1 MGDERTTIASVGIDG
16 FNLALAQGTGV
27 ATYGFA
33 LAEAVRSLGLP
44 VEGLFG
50 VPVGRDPRL
59 REILFYEAVGQGLPA
74 RRGPAW
80 WLAITDRVAT
90 LRGLPVTHIAESG
103 RIERAG
109 FADRLPAFDRL
120 WSSAYLFQRAEQ
132 HFRRTRRFL
141 ELDIAHPPAIMHWT
155 YPIPVRLAGARNLYT
170 LHDLVPLK
178 LPFATLD
185 RKRYYHR
192 LVERCVADA
201 DHIVTVSESSR
212 RDIIDL
218 LGAPEDRVT
227 NTYQHTPILA
237 GLAEDT
243 VDVEAVFGVKPG
255 GYFLF
260 FGAVEPKKNVARL
273 AEAYLSTDTPH
284 PLVLV
289 GGRGWQKDEE
299 LRLIDAMARRG
310 GAGRA
315 GGARIIQLDYLPRRL
330 VMQLVRHARGVLFP
344 SLYEGFGLPVLE
356 AMQLGTPVVTSNR
369 GSLPE
374 VAGDAALIVDPYDVA
389 ALATAIARIDRDAEL
404 RATLSRAGLGQA
416 ARFSLSAHRERL
428 HALYSRVLAAPARG

>member
-16 FNLALAQGTGV
+16 FNLALPQGTGV

-33 LAEAVRSLGLP
+33 LAQAVRSLGLS
-44 VEGLFG
+44 VEGLFA
-50 VPVGRDPRL
+50 VPVGRDARM
-59 REILFYEAVGQGLPA
+59 REILFYEAMGRGLPA

-80 WLAITDRVAT
+80 LRPMLHRAAVT
-90 LRGLPVTHIAESG
+90 RGLRVSQVPESG
-103 RIERAG
+103 RIENAG
-109 FADRLPAFDRL
+109 FADRLPRFDRL
-120 WSSAYLFQRAEQ
+120 LSSAHLFEHAEQ

-141 ELDIAHPPAIMHWT
+141 ELKVPNPPSIMHWT

-185 RKRYYHR
+185 RKRFYHR
-192 LVERCVADA
+192 LVERCVLDA

-212 RDIIDL
+212 RDIIEL

-227 NTYQHTPILA
+227 NTYQHSPMPE
-237 GLAEDT
+237 GLTEEMP
-243 VDVEAVFGVKPG
+243 DVEAIFGVRPG
-255 GYFLF
+255 GYFMY
-260 FGAVEPKKNVARL
+260 FGAIEPKKNIARL

-289 GGRGWQKDEE
+289 GARGWQKDEE
-299 LRLIDAMARRG
+299 LRLIDAMSRNG
-310 GAGRA
+310 GRA
-315 GGARIIQLDYLPRRL
+315 GGRIIQLDYLPRRL
-330 VMQLVRHARGVLFP
+330 VMHLVRNARAVLFP

-374 VAGDAALIVDPYDVA
+374 VAGDAAVIVDPYDVS
-389 ALATAIARIDRDAEL
+389 ALAGAIARVDRDPDL
-404 RATLSRAGLGQA
+404 RAVLSRAGRSQA
-416 ARFSLSAHRERL
+416 ARFSLNEHRRHL
-428 HALYSRVLAAPARG
+428 HALYSKVLATPPR